1 MPTVAALP
9 NVYRV
14 IFFFILL
21 DKLSNIKY
29 I

>member
-14 IFFFILL
+14 IFFFILI